1 MDKVFQ
7 KTIGDTV
14 CRVHKTADFTKI
26 TTKARIRLSKEL
38 VSLNHMIEKIQ
49 CSLEERTG

>member
-14 CRVHKTADFTKI
+14 CRVHKTADFTM
-26 TTKARIRLSKEL
+26 LSNGFIGSTNISCQSIL
-38 VSLNHMIEKIQ
+38 LLAQAMSLPE
-49 CSLEERTG
+49 TGISR